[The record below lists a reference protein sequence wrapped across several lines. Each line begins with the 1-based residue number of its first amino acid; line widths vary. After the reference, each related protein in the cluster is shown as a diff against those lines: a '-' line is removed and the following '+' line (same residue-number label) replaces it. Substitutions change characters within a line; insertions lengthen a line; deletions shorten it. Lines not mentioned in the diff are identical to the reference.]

1 MEYTREDNIMI
12 IKMCSSSGIVNR
24 DGAISLARAKAYYKS
39 GFLVRAFIRS
49 TDRSANGDGGGSRRD
64 GGGVAGESFL

>member
-64 GGGVAGESFL
+64 GGGVAGESIL